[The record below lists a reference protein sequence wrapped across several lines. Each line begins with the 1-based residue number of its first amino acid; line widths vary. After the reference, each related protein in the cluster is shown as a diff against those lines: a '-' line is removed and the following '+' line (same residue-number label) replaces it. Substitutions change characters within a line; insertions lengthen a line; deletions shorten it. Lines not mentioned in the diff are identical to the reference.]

1 MRFSVILP
9 LYNKAPYVQK
19 ALESVFMQSFRDFEL
34 IVIDDGSR
42 DNSLSVAE
50 EVMKSSSVDC
60 RLIHQDNAGVSVTR
74 NRGVT
79 VSQGDYICFLDADDW
94 WEPSYLE
101 EMDSLIRDF
110 PDAGLYGTSYTIVNT
125 IKNKTRVA
133 SIGVEKDFQRGYID
147 YFQVYAQGLH
157 MPIWTG
163 AACAPRDIFEAV
175 QGFNPELKMGE
186 DFDLWVRIALN
197 QKVALLNEPLSN
209 YNQDVSPFNRAIGS
223 LPPPETQFAF
233 RADYLLEAKENNA
246 ILKYTVE
253 MVQIVCLRNYYLS
266 KAYHERAKEVLS
278 GLDIDAHKS
287 KAYARYLYH
296 PIWVVL
302 LKERLYGFIRQWL
315 VK

>member
-1 MRFSVILP
+1 MRFSVIIP
-9 LYNKAPYVQK
+9 LYNKALYVQK

-74 NRGVT
+74 NRGVSA
-79 VSQGDYICFLDADDW
+79 SQGDYICFLDADDW

-133 SIGVEKDFQRGYID
+133 LIGVEENFQRGYID
-147 YFQVYAQGLH
+147 YFQVYAKGLH

-163 AACAPRDIFEAV
+163 AACVPRDIFEAV

-197 QKVALLNEPLSN
+197 HKVALLNEPLSN

-233 RADYLLEAKENNA
+233 RADYLQEAKESNP

-253 MVQIVCLRNYYLS
+253 MVQIVCLKNYYLS
-266 KAYHERAKEVLS
+266 KAYHQRARTVLS
-278 GLDIDAHKS
+278 GLDIDAHKT
-287 KAYARYLYH
+287 KAYARYLYQ
-296 PIWVVL
+296 PFWVVL
-302 LKERLYGFIRQWL
+302 LKERFYGFIRQWV